1 MGADEQLA
9 GYGRHRTVF
18 KHGGYEALQHEL
30 NKDLTRLWQR
40 NLGRDDRCI
49 ADHGREAWFPYL
61 DEDLVA
67 FIQEQPLPYLTDLTL
82 PPGVGD
88 KQILRQAALAIGLD
102 KSAQLV
108 KRAIQFGSLASK
120 QTSVSY
126 FGSRRKGKG
135 TSTI

>member
-1 MGADEQLA
+1 
-9 GYGRHRTVF
+9 
-18 KHGGYEALQHEL
+18 
-30 NKDLTRLWQR
+30 
-40 NLGRDDRCI
+40 LGRDDRCI

-67 FIQEQPLPYLTDLTL
+67 YIQQQPLSHLIDLTL

-88 KQILRQAALAIGLD
+88 KQVLRQAAAHIGLE

-135 TSTI
+135 TTAI